1 MKKILGAMCI
11 ILLALSFTGCAE
23 EVEPKELTNTAE
35 YEDFVLTLGEAE
47 QFIDDTGMEM
57 IRVKAT
63 YTNNS
68 QDPYYAASCFAV
80 RAFQNDKELDEYT
93 NVNGEE
99 DNLAREVKNGE
110 TVEVFYHFALEDD
123 SEVEI
128 LIGTPTADMET
139 IGKQIYFTTEE

>member
-1 MKKILGAMCI
+1 M
-11 ILLALSFTGCAE
+11 
-23 EVEPKELTNTAE
+23 V
-35 YEDFVLTLGEAE
+35 
-47 QFIDDTGMEM
+47 
-57 IRVKAT
+57 RVNAT

-99 DNLAREVKNGE
+99 DNLEKKIKNGE
-110 TVEVFYHFALEDD
+110 TIEVSYCFALTDD

-139 IGKQIYFTTEE
+139 IGKQVYFSTEE